1 MSRKY
6 RTYIAIPKND
16 DTIIAMAT
24 SLKELKELV
33 KESRLMQSVPKAT
46 SIVLFESILKYKNY
60 TKL

>member
-16 DTIIAMAT
+16 DTIIAMAA

-33 KESRLMQSVPKAT
+33 KESRLMQNVPKAT
-46 SIVLFESILKYKNY
+46 SIVLFESIL
-60 TKL
+60 TM